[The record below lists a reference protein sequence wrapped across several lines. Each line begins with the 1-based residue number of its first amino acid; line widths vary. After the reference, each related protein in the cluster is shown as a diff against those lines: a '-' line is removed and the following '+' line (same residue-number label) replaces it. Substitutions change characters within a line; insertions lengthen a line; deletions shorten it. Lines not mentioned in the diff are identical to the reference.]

1 MRTMPRESDTGLGP
15 DSPTA
20 GGWARGLGEIV
31 ITLALF
37 AAAGCWPVPDVNETA
52 YLTKARHHADPAWGR
67 GDFFLETPDAH
78 GVFYVIMGPLAAS
91 LPLEQAAWIG
101 RWLGWLAVAAGFR
114 HAVVPLLAPW
124 WPRLLAAALFSL
136 ALRHTTAA
144 GEWVLGGCESKVFA
158 WALVLVAFGEIAR
171 ARLPWA
177 VLALG
182 AATAL
187 HPLVG
192 GWGLVALVAAM
203 ALPAGGPL
211 RAAGIAACDRRGT
224 LAIAGGV
231 LLAAAG
237 LVPALGLSGGVDAA
251 TRAAAARI
259 YVVERL
265 PHHLL
270 ARTFADGF
278 VARHVLALVAWWL
291 LAAMRPFAPEP
302 IPAAR
307 ARAYRFIAASLVIS
321 LAGCVVSLAEPIAP
335 AAVHGLLRY
344 YWFRLADILVP
355 LGLAVAA
362 AAVVGDGPLLARL
375 VPVRPAVTRWG
386 LAALLCLDIV
396 HESRHWPLP
405 GRTSLAARSDGKVD
419 AAAWRDAC
427 DWIANHTPADA
438 CVLTPR
444 GASSLTWWTGRREVV
459 GWKNSPQDAAS
470 LVEWRRRIVDC
481 FSRDGGFAN
490 LERSTA
496 ALGAERVR
504 RVADAYGAT
513 HAVVPLDLPSAA
525 DLPFERI
532 YANKG
537 YAVLRLTRD

>member
-1 MRTMPRESDTGLGP
+1 MPRESDAEIGP
-15 DSPTA
+15 DPHAA
-20 GGWARGLGEIV
+20 GRWTRSLGELL
-31 ITLALF
+31 ITLAIF

-52 YLTKARHHADPAWGR
+52 YLTKARHAADPGWGR

-78 GVFYVIMGPLAAS
+78 GIFYVLMGPLAAS
-91 LPLEQAAWIG
+91 LSLDHAAWLG

-124 WPRLLAAALFSL
+124 WPRLLAAGLFSL
-136 ALRHTTAA
+136 ALRHTPAA

-158 WALVLVAFGEIAR
+158 WALVLVAVGEIAR
-171 ARLPWA
+171 PRLPWA

-192 GWGLVALVAAM
+192 GWASIAFLIAVS
-203 ALPAGGPL
+203 LPGRPFADARMKPDDWFG
-211 RAAGIAACDRRGT
+211 A
-224 LAIAGGV
+224 LAIGV
-231 LLAAAG
+231 GFMLAATG
-237 LVPALGLSGGVDAA
+237 IVPAIGLSGGVDAA

-270 ARTFADGF
+270 VRTFADGF
-278 VARHVLALVAWWL
+278 VSRHVLAIVAWWL
-291 LAAMRPFAPEP
+291 LAAARPLAPEP
-302 IPAAR
+302 MPAAR
-307 ARAYRFIAASLVIS
+307 SRVFRFVTASLVIS
-321 LAGCVVSLAEPIAP
+321 LAGCAISLAEPVAP

-344 YWFRLADILVP
+344 YWFRLGDILVP
-355 LGLAVAA
+355 LGLAVSA
-362 AAVVGDGPLLARL
+362 AAVVSDGALLARL
-375 VPVRPAVTRWG
+375 VPVRPAVTRG
-386 LAALLCLDIV
+386 VLAATLCLDVV

-405 GRTSLAARSDGKVD
+405 GWPAPAARSDGKVD

-427 DWIANHTPADA
+427 DWIASHTPADA

-444 GASSLTWWTGRREVV
+444 GASSLTWRTGRREVV
-459 GWKNSPQDAAS
+459 GWKNSPQDATS

-496 ALGAERVR
+496 ALGAERMR
-504 RVADAYGAT
+504 FVAETYGAT
-513 HAVVPLDLPSAA
+513 HAIVPLDLPAAA
-525 DLPFERI
+525 DLPFERLH
-532 YANKG
+532 ANKG
-537 YAVLRLTRD
+537 YAVLRLTSR